1 MASVLPTQISFES
14 ARLCSAV
21 RPAQSRQRVVVIL
34 SRGRVE
40 LRGFGAFSTRARDAR
55 LGRNPRTGT
64 SVDVDAKRVP
74 FFKTGKELH
83 NRLNAN
89 PGSKR
94 RK

>member
-40 LRGFGAFSTRARDAR
+40 LRGVCVLTERCKAKQRRAAEGDQIFGRSHREWDMLAADIPRWQTY
-55 LGRNPRTGT
+55 RNEEPR
-64 SVDVDAKRVP
+64 
-74 FFKTGKELH
+74 
-83 NRLNAN
+83 
-89 PGSKR
+89 
-94 RK
+94 